1 MSGANASLGETG
13 VFAYRSGQIAL
24 GRKCPRGALE
34 LIRGDVK
41 TVTAI
46 VKGVARLAY
55 DNKTWLVPGIP
66 EALRREGSRHT
77 PFAALS
83 RAACGLLA
91 LLAFKAQ
98 LSVRLS
104 RFRADAGEAAA

>member
-13 VFAYRSGQIAL
+13 VFGYRSGQIAL

-66 EALRREGSRHT
+66 EADSDEDA
-77 PFAALS
+77 FA
-83 RAACGLLA
+83 A